1 MDRKKELLIRV
12 YVILGLFGCVAF
24 FMIWS
29 AIRIVAIE
37 GNDWRQKADE
47 LYFKLVSIEAER
59 GKILSDDGSPLA
71 LSLPFFEIR
80 LDTRAKGLTSE
91 IFNAKVDSLAYFL
104 ARDLMQDKSVQQVKN
119 WLIRERKLKN
129 RYLLIAR
136 SLDYNQLELL
146 KTYPILR
153 AGQNKGGLIVIRKDR
168 REKPFKL
175 LASRTIGLKRDNAP
189 SIGLESSFD
198 PWLKGQEGERLMK
211 KVGPDLYLPVD
222 DVIEIEAK
230 RGSDVQTTIDVGI
243 QEVAEE
249 ALSEA
254 IVKHGAQKGCAV
266 VMEVKTGAIKAIANL
281 GFDQMGEL
289 VEDFNYALGY
299 STEPGSTMKL
309 ASVAAMLEE
318 GAVDLKTPVQLNGGE
333 AYFYNKKMKDSES
346 HGVSL
351 SDLQYSF
358 EKSSNV
364 GISRLAY
371 QVFGMPDGQRK
382 FADYYRKFRLHK
394 KTGIELEGESNPVIK
409 HPDENKEKWYGTSV
423 PWMSVGYELQLT
435 PLQILNFYNTV
446 ANRGNMMK
454 PYLVSHI
461 LDDDKVI
468 KQIEPK
474 VLVQGMFSEK
484 TLTQLNV
491 LLAGVVSNGTG
502 KVIQSD
508 HFNISGKTGT
518 AVTNYYVTGLE
529 NKQYQ
534 ASFCGFFP
542 SENPVYSCIVVI
554 YNPTQGG
561 YYGGQA
567 AAPAFLKIADK
578 CMRNQSKMA
587 GFINDQPKPL
597 LTNDVLPVG
606 NHGFSKDFE
615 VLFHHIGLP
624 FRGGAKNEWVRT
636 IANKDGIYT
645 LPQQLSEKRVPDLKG
660 MGLRDAMYILDRQ
673 GVSASISGLG
683 KVVWQ
688 SIEPGMFW
696 LDQDRRIEI
705 QLQ

>member
-12 YVILGLFGCVAF
+12 YVILGLFGCVAAY
-24 FMIWS
+24 MIYH
-29 AIRIVAIE
+29 AIKIVAIE
-37 GNDWRQKADE
+37 GDEWRQKGEE

-80 LDTRAKGLTSE
+80 MDTRAKGLTSE
-91 IFNAKVDSLAYFL
+91 LFNAKVDSLAACL
-104 ARDLMQDKSVQQVKN
+104 VRDLYQEKSLNEVKN
-119 WLIRERKLKN
+119 WLVRERKAKN

-136 SLDYNQLELL
+136 SLDYNQLEELR
-146 KTYPILR
+146 TYPILR
-153 AGQNKGGLIVIRKDR
+153 SGQNKGGLIVIRKDR

-175 LASRTIGLKRDNAP
+175 LASRTIGLKRENAP

-198 PWLKGQEGERLMK
+198 PWLKGEEGQRLMK

-222 DVIEIEAK
+222 EVIEIEAK
-230 RGSDVQTTIDVGI
+230 RGKDIKTTIDIGI

-254 IVKHGAQKGCAV
+254 ILNHGAQKGCAV
-266 VMEVKTGAIKAIANL
+266 VMDVKTGAIKAIANL
-281 GFDQMGEL
+281 GLDASGQI

-318 GAVDLKTPVQLNGGE
+318 GKVDLKTAVQLNGGE

-346 HGVSL
+346 HGVGM

-371 QVFGMPDGQRK
+371 EVFGSGEGQKK
-382 FADYYRKFRLHK
+382 FAEYYKKFRLHK
-394 KTGIELEGESNPVIK
+394 KSGIELEGESVPVVK
-409 HPDENKEKWYGTSV
+409 HPVEDKDKWYGTSV
-423 PWMSVGYELQLT
+423 PWMSVGYEIQLT
-435 PLQILNFYNTV
+435 PLQILNFYNAV
-446 ANRGNMMK
+446 ANRGVMMK
-454 PYLVSHI
+454 PYIVSQI
-461 LDDDKVI
+461 LDDDKVV
-468 KQIEPK
+468 KAIEPK
-474 VLVQGMFSEK
+474 VLQQELFSEK
-484 TLTQLNV
+484 TLTQLNI
-491 LLAGVVSNGTG
+491 LLAGVVTNGTG
-502 KVIQSD
+502 KVIQSEQ
-508 HFNISGKTGT
+508 FNISGKTGT
-518 AVTNYYVTGLE
+518 AVTNYYLTGLE
-529 NKQYQ
+529 QKQYQ
-534 ASFCGFFP
+534 ASFCGFP
-542 SENPVYSCIVVI
+542 SENPIYSCIVVI

-578 CMRNQSKMA
+578 CMRDKKLVA
-587 GFINDQPKPL
+587 TLVNDQPKPL
-597 LTNDVLPVG
+597 LANEVLPVG
-606 NHGFSKDFE
+606 NHGFSKDFQK
-615 VLFHHIGLP
+615 LFNHIGLP
-624 FRGGAKNEWVRT
+624 FHEAKNNEWVRT
-636 IANKDGIYT
+636 ISNNDGIYT
-645 LPQQLSEKRVPDLKG
+645 LPQQVDIKKVPDLAG
-660 MGLRDAMYILDRQ
+660 MGLRDALYILDKQ
-673 GVSASISGLG
+673 GVLASVSGVG

-688 SIEPGMFW
+688 SLEPGVLW
-696 LDQDRRIEI
+696 TDQNRRIEI